1 MDLTTFVG
9 KSYPDIET
17 EDVLFAAVGSAACPP
32 PAGWWLVT
40 PSSETMWNILGV
52 LVAALIAA
60 GAAWCSAWWA
70 ARSTMKNA
78 RDLQD
83 RERRLEERS
92 VTALLSA
99 DLHRKLMLL
108 AFLLQEPD
116 EVKVEKLATM
126 DTSTKVLEAAL
137 PKLGALGQQGAA
149 NLLNAFNGLELLARD
164 AREQRWQGLTERM
177 QDVALYIGRVIK
189 TLGDRYDLDLPEPLA
204 NAGLDLEAAGLR
216 ELKNLGL

>member
-60 GAAWCSAWWA
+60 GAAGWA

-78 RDLQD
+78 RG
-83 RERRLEERS
+83 
-92 VTALLSA
+92 
-99 DLHRKLMLL
+99 K
-108 AFLLQEPD
+108 
-116 EVKVEKLATM
+116 
-126 DTSTKVLEAAL
+126 
-137 PKLGALGQQGAA
+137 
-149 NLLNAFNGLELLARD
+149 
-164 AREQRWQGLTERM
+164 
-177 QDVALYIGRVIK
+177 
-189 TLGDRYDLDLPEPLA
+189 
-204 NAGLDLEAAGLR
+204 
-216 ELKNLGL
+216 